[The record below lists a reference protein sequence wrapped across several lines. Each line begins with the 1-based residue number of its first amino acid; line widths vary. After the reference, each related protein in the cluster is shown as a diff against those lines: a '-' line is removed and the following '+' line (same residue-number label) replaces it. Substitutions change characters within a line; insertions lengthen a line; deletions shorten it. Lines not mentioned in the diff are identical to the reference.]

1 MNTKI
6 KLYTTAEALSTLINL
21 MLDTACDHD
30 YMTDSVKSI
39 AKLLSDVTDAGDV
52 VELLENY
59 GFKFA
64 LYHTTGVRYWFRLCE
79 LSDSIDE
86 EVNCNA

>member
-6 KLYTTAEALSTLINL
+6 RLYTTAEALASLINL
-21 MLDTACDHD
+21 MIDGD
-30 YMTDSVKSI
+30 YMIDSVKSI
-39 AKLLSDVTDAGDV
+39 AKLLSDVTEDNDV
-52 VELLENY
+52 VGLLENC

-64 LYHTTGVRYWFRLCE
+64 LYHNTGVRYWFRLCE

>member
-6 KLYTTAEALSTLINL
+6 RLYTTAEALASLINL
-21 MLDTACDHD
+21 MIDGD
-30 YMTDSVKSI
+30 YMIDSVKSI
-39 AKLLSDVTDAGDV
+39 AKLLSDVTEDNDV

-64 LYHTTGVRYWFRLCE
+64 LYHNTGVRYWFRSCE

-86 EVNCNA
+86 EVNRNA

>member
-6 KLYTTAEALSTLINL
+6 RLYTTAEALASLINL
-21 MLDTACDHD
+21 R
-30 YMTDSVKSI
+30 
-39 AKLLSDVTDAGDV
+39 
-52 VELLENY
+52 
-59 GFKFA
+59 FKFA
-64 LYHTTGVRYWFRLCE
+64 LYHNTGVRYWFRLCE

>member
-6 KLYTTAEALSTLINL
+6 RLYTTAEALASLINL
-21 MLDTACDHD
+21 MIDGD
-30 YMTDSVKSI
+30 YMIDSVKSI
-39 AKLLSDVTDAGDV
+39 AKLLSNVTDAGDV

-64 LYHTTGVRYWFRLCE
+64 LYRNTGVRYWFRLCE

-86 EVNCNA
+86 EVNRNA

>member
-6 KLYTTAEALSTLINL
+6 RLYTTAEALASLINL
-21 MLDTACDHD
+21 MIDGD
-30 YMTDSVKSI
+30 YMTDSVRSI
-39 AKLLSDVTDAGDV
+39 AKLLSDVIEDNDV

>member
-1 MNTKI
+1 MNTKTR
-6 KLYTTAEALSTLINL
+6 LYTTAEALASLINL
-21 MLDTACDHD
+21 MIDGDD
-30 YMTDSVKSI
+30 IIDSVESI
-39 AKLLSDVTDAGDV
+39 AKLLSDITEDTDV
-52 VELLENY
+52 VELLDNY

-64 LYHTTGVRYWFRLCE
+64 LYHTAGVRYWFRLCE

>member
-6 KLYTTAEALSTLINL
+6 HLYTTAEALASLINL
-21 MLDTACDHD
+21 MIDGD
-30 YMTDSVKSI
+30 YMIDSVKSI
-39 AKLLSDVTDAGDV
+39 AKLLSDVTEDNDV
-52 VELLENY
+52 VGLLENY
-59 GFKFA
+59 GFNLA

-79 LSDSIDE
+79 LSDSIDK

>member
-6 KLYTTAEALSTLINL
+6 KLYTTAEAFSALINL
-21 MLDTACDHD
+21 MINSD
-30 YMTDSVKSI
+30 YMTESIQSI
-39 AKLLSDVTDAGDV
+39 AKQLSEIINDDDV
-52 VELLENY
+52 VELLEKY

>member
-6 KLYTTAEALSTLINL
+6 RLYTTAEALASLINL
-21 MLDTACDHD
+21 MIDGD
-30 YMTDSVKSI
+30 YMTDSVRSI
-39 AKLLSDVTDAGDV
+39 AKLLSDVIEDNDV

-59 GFKFA
+59 GFNLA

-79 LSDSIDE
+79 LSDSIDK

>member
-6 KLYTTAEALSTLINL
+6 RLYTTAEALASLINL
-21 MLDTACDHD
+21 MIDGDN
-30 YMTDSVKSI
+30 MIDSVESI
-39 AKLLSDVTDAGDV
+39 AKLFSDITDDGDV
-52 VELLENY
+52 IELLENH

-86 EVNCNA
+86 EVNRNA

>member
-1 MNTKI
+1 MDIKI
-6 KLYTTAEALSTLINL
+6 HLYTTAEALSTLIYL
-21 MLDTACDHD
+21 MLNAACDCD
-30 YMTDSVKSI
+30 YMIDSVESI
-39 AKLLSDVTDAGDV
+39 AKLLSDVTEDNDV
-52 VELLENY
+52 VELIENY